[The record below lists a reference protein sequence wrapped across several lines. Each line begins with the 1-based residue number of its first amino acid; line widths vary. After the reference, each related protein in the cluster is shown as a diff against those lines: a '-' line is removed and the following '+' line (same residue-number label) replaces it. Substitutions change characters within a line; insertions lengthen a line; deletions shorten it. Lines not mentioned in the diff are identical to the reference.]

1 MINHLKTLLICGA
14 ALCFNMSVYGQAV
27 SIDLQNVTVKKA
39 ITELKE
45 KTGYSVVFST
55 EDLDTKKVVNV
66 KATDLKEAVSQII
79 TGQNVTFE
87 VQGKRIII
95 HRESSQDTNSG
106 QQAPIKGVVRG
117 NDGEPIVG
125 ATVIVKGTTI
135 GTITDANGRFEL
147 NAAPNSTLVI
157 SYLGYQQAETSAKKG
172 DLKITLEEDTEL
184 LDDVVVVGYGS
195 VKKSN
200 LTGAVAS
207 VKMDK
212 VEKVA
217 TTDVSNILMGRVAG
231 LDISQTSA
239 SPDGGYSMVIR
250 GQASTGAGNTPL
262 YVIDGF
268 PGGDISTVNPSDI
281 ESVEVLKD
289 ASSTSIYGARAA
301 NGVILVTTKKG
312 KEGKA
317 IVNLKLS
324 GSLQSIENPYDIVD
338 AKEYMQLANSYYY
351 EKWLYS
357 NKIAPYGTV
366 DPSTITSTPTYPF
379 SDADIASAVNTDYWD
394 QMTRTG
400 VINEENLSIS
410 GGSEKMHYLL
420 SLGHYNQKGVIENS
434 GKQKFM
440 ARFNMDYTF
449 NKYISTGVT
458 ASGTR
463 ALFDLLQESSN
474 SDNLSII
481 NSIIM
486 FPNYLQPYDA
496 DGNYTLNPNHGGN
509 NPLSLNEVTNRRK
522 NTRLLISN
530 YWNFQITPDLLAR
543 VSWGW
548 NYGETRRDEYYPKT
562 TFTGMQSNSSAT
574 ISQTTRND
582 YLLDATL
589 TYSKTLAKI
598 HAIKVM
604 AGYAY
609 QKYES
614 DYFMAGNSDF
624 LSDISNVYNLG
635 GGGDLTKKVGS
646 SLSISKYVS
655 WFGRINYD
663 LKDRYLF
670 NFTLRAD
677 GSDKF
682 GDNHKYGIFPSGAI
696 AWRISEEEWVKD
708 INWISNLKLRL
719 SLGQTGNAEIGGN
732 AYGYYRSGTNAVIG
746 GSLVTGT
753 SESQLSNPN
762 LKWETTTEY
771 NVGLDFGFFHN
782 RITGSFEYFHKV
794 IDDLLDSRSVG
805 SYYPVSSV
813 ADNLGSTQSTGVEFQ
828 LSTQNIVKKDFTWS
842 TDLTLSHYK
851 DRWKTRNPY
860 TILAVYQ
867 GDTDPLH
874 ITWGYK
880 TDGLIQAGETVAWDA
895 SAVPGSI
902 KVIDLNGDNKI
913 DDNDKT
919 IICNSAPELT
929 LGFGNTFT
937 YKDFD
942 LTLFFYGAFGQERY
956 NYTRQ
961 QFLKPDRLNYLD
973 NISTDTRDIWTSS
986 NPNGKY
992 PNGFYTKWESASD
1005 FWVED
1010 ADFVRLKH
1018 LTLGYT
1024 LPQGKIRGISRCRL
1038 YFDAQN
1044 LFCITNYTGTDPETD
1059 SFAAYPNQ
1067 RTFSL
1072 GLDITF

>member
-496 DGNYTLNPNHGGN
+496 NGNYTLNPNHGGN

-548 NYGETRRDEYYPKT
+548 NYGETRRDHDEDGKHEEGRQVIGKRADDRSRIAQLPDMIERLLHIVHQHQHGIEHENQTDTQEDTALGVYQIAVDKADDRLCRLRLRLECVAKPDLDVFVIAETPRNGEDHRDDGDKSQEC
-562 TFTGMQSNSSAT
+562 G
-574 ISQTTRND
+574 ISQRRRLGHD
-582 YLLDATL
+582 TL
-589 TYSKTLAKI
+589 SRKETDR
-598 HAIKVM
+598 
-604 AGYAY
+604 
-609 QKYES
+609 Q
-614 DYFMAGNSDF
+614 
-624 LSDISNVYNLG
+624 
-635 GGGDLTKKVGS
+635 TK
-646 SLSISKYVS
+646 L
-655 WFGRINYD
+655 
-663 LKDRYLF
+663 
-670 NFTLRAD
+670 
-677 GSDKF
+677 
-682 GDNHKYGIFPSGAI
+682 
-696 AWRISEEEWVKD
+696 
-708 INWISNLKLRL
+708 
-719 SLGQTGNAEIGGN
+719 
-732 AYGYYRSGTNAVIG
+732 
-746 GSLVTGT
+746 
-753 SESQLSNPN
+753 
-762 LKWETTTEY
+762 
-771 NVGLDFGFFHN
+771 
-782 RITGSFEYFHKV
+782 V
-794 IDDLLDSRSVG
+794 IDI
-805 SYYPVSSV
+805 
-813 ADNLGSTQSTGVEFQ
+813 TQKAFRH
-828 LSTQNIVKKDFTWS
+828 N
-842 TDLTLSHYK
+842 
-851 DRWKTRNPY
+851 
-860 TILAVYQ
+860 
-867 GDTDPLH
+867 
-874 ITWGYK
+874 
-880 TDGLIQAGETVAWDA
+880 
-895 SAVPGSI
+895 
-902 KVIDLNGDNKI
+902 
-913 DDNDKT
+913 KT
-919 IICNSAPELT
+919 IKKA
-929 LGFGNTFT
+929 
-937 YKDFD
+937 
-942 LTLFFYGAFGQERY
+942 
-956 NYTRQ
+956 
-961 QFLKPDRLNYLD
+961 
-973 NISTDTRDIWTSS
+973 
-986 NPNGKY
+986 
-992 PNGFYTKWESASD
+992 
-1005 FWVED
+1005 
-1010 ADFVRLKH
+1010 
-1018 LTLGYT
+1018 
-1024 LPQGKIRGISRCRL
+1024 LPL
-1038 YFDAQN
+1038 
-1044 LFCITNYTGTDPETD
+1044 
-1059 SFAAYPNQ
+1059 
-1067 RTFSL
+1067 
-1072 GLDITF
+1072 